1 MISRRLF
8 LATFAAAGAGCCG
21 AAAVRSGKP
30 LLKVGALSDSHVT
43 EDPATAEPLSR
54 IFAHF
59 AEEGVD
65 AVVHAGDVCELGL
78 LTEWAHVVDAWKKA
92 FPNGLNKAG
101 RPVTPFFV
109 FGNHDYHDASY
120 QRGKPISDE
129 ERAKAI
135 IFNKD
140 KAWRELTGEPFP
152 GEVFTK
158 TICGVPFVGV
168 HWKHERDLAAW
179 FDAHPLDPERLA
191 FYVQHPHPPGTCFV
205 GGGGKG
211 LEAYLRYPNL
221 FSISGHSHT
230 TVSDDRGI
238 WQGGFVSMGAGS
250 ARLVGGGRAGCD
262 NMPVGKKPKPG
273 AFFHTSVPKGPSA
286 WQASIITVYS
296 DHVEVDRR
304 EYRMGE
310 QLGAPWTLDFP
321 FRHNKAK
328 PFMVADAARAPQFPA
343 GAVVEISERVGTRR
357 PDKAKEAQ
365 IVLSVPSAAGDGPHA
380 RTFHYEFEVVDAST
394 GAVVAVRRTLQEMV
408 YYSEARAL
416 ERKGWCAF
424 AKYELPQGMPLRFR
438 VTPCNAA
445 GRKGSPLE
453 SSEYVVKGGTL

>member
-1 MISRRLF
+1 
-8 LATFAAAGAGCCG
+8 
-21 AAAVRSGKP
+21 
-30 LLKVGALSDSHVT
+30 
-43 EDPATAEPLSR
+43 
-54 IFAHF
+54 
-59 AEEGVD
+59 
-65 AVVHAGDVCELGL
+65 
-78 LTEWAHVVDAWKKA
+78 
-92 FPNGLNKAG
+92 
-101 RPVTPFFV
+101 
-109 FGNHDYHDASY
+109 
-120 QRGKPISDE
+120 
-129 ERAKAI
+129 
-135 IFNKD
+135 
-140 KAWRELTGEPFP
+140 
-152 GEVFTK
+152 
-158 TICGVPFVGV
+158 
-168 HWKHERDLAAW
+168 
-179 FDAHPLDPERLA
+179 
-191 FYVQHPHPPGTCFV
+191 
-205 GGGGKG
+205 
-211 LEAYLRYPNL
+211 
-221 FSISGHSHT
+221 
-230 TVSDDRGI
+230 
-238 WQGGFVSMGAGS
+238 MGAGS

-286 WQASIITVYS
+286 WQASIITVYP
-296 DHVEVDRR
+296 DRVEVDRR

-343 GAVVEISERVGTRR
+343 GAAVEITERVGTRR

-365 IVLSVPSAAGDGPHA
+365 VVLSVPSAAGDGPHA
-380 RTFHYEFEVVDAST
+380 RTFHYEFEVVDAAT

-424 AKYELPQGMPLRFR
+424 AKYELPQGMPLKFR